1 MSKNARLSLLIVAV
15 VAVVVAGFLL
25 FSRKDTT
32 AAPQS
37 TGDGK
42 VSVVE
47 YLDLE
52 CPSCRAA
59 YPGVEKLKGEYGD
72 RVTFTLKHFPIP
84 SHRNAELAAV
94 AVEAAGAQGKR
105 DEMFKLMYS
114 SQEEWGGQQTSQRA
128 VFVQFAQQ
136 LGLEPAAFEKA
147 LDDSALR
154 ERVLASRTEG
164 SKLGVQGTPTFFIN
178 GTKFGGAPSYDNLKA
193 AIDRE
198 LAK

>member
-1 MSKNARLSLLIVAV
+1 MSKNARLSLIIVAV
-15 VAVVVAGFLL
+15 VGVVVAGFLL
-25 FSRKDTT
+25 FSRNDTT

-37 TGDGK
+37 GDGK

-72 RVTFTLKHFPIP
+72 RVTFTVKHFPIP

-94 AVEAAGAQGKR
+94 AVEAAGVQGKR
-105 DEMFKLMYS
+105 DEMFKVMYE
-114 SQEEWGGQQTSQRA
+114 SQQEWGGQQTSQRA
-128 VFVQFAQQ
+128 AFVGFAQQ
-136 LGLEPAAFEKA
+136 LGLDVAAFEKA
-147 LDDSALR
+147 LGDSALR
-154 ERVLASRTEG
+154 ERVLAERSEG
-164 SKLGVQGTPTFFIN
+164 SKLGVQGTPTFFMN
-178 GTKFGGAPSYDNLKA
+178 GTKFSGAPSYDNLKA

>member
-1 MSKNARLSLLIVAV
+1 MSKNARLSLVIVAV

-25 FSRKDTT
+25 FNRNDTT

-37 TGDGK
+37 GGGT

-59 YPGVEKLKGEYGD
+59 YPAVEKLKGEYGD
-72 RVTFTLKHFPIP
+72 RVTFTIKHFPIP

-105 DEMFKLMYS
+105 DEMFKVMFEA
-114 SQEEWGGQQTSQRA
+114 QQEWGGQQTSQRA

-136 LGLEPAAFEKA
+136 LGLDQAAFEKA
-147 LDDSALR
+147 LDDSSLR
-154 ERVLASRTEG
+154 DRVLAERTEG
-164 SKLGVQGTPTFFIN
+164 AKLGVQGTPSFFIN
-178 GTKFGGAPSYDNLKA
+178 GTKFTGAPTYDALKA

-198 LAK
+198 LS

>member
-1 MSKNARLSLLIVAV
+1 MSKNARLSLIIVAV
-15 VAVVVAGFLL
+15 VAVVIAGFFL
-25 FSRKDTT
+25 FGRNGDTT
-32 AAPQS
+32 AAPRS
-37 TGDGK
+37 GDGK

-59 YPGVEKLKGEYGD
+59 FPGVEKLKSEYGD
-72 RVTFTLKHFPIP
+72 RVTFDVRHFPIP

-105 DEMFKLMYS
+105 DEMFKLMFDA
-114 SQEEWGGQQTSQRA
+114 QQEWGGQQTSQRA
-128 VFVQFAQQ
+128 AFVAFAQQ
-136 LGLEPAAFEKA
+136 LGLDMAAFETA
-147 LDDSALR
+147 LGDAALR
-154 ERVLASRTEG
+154 ERVLAQRTEG
-164 SKLGVQGTPTFFIN
+164 SKAGVTGTPTFFVN
-178 GTKFGGAPSYDNLKA
+178 GTKFSGAPSYDNLKA

>member
-1 MSKNARLSLLIVAV
+1 MSKNARLSLVIVAV

-25 FSRKDTT
+25 FSRNDTT

-37 TGDGK
+37 GSGVT
-42 VSVVE
+42 VVE

-59 YPGVEKLKGEYGD
+59 FPGVERLKTEYGE
-72 RVTFTLKHFPIP
+72 RVTFDVRHFPIP

-105 DEMFKLMYS
+105 DEMFRLMFDA
-114 SQEEWGGQQTSQRA
+114 QQEWGGQQTSQRA
-128 VFVQFAQQ
+128 VFAGFAQQ
-136 LGLEPAAFEKA
+136 LGLDQAAFDKA

-154 ERVLASRTEG
+154 ERVLAQRAEG
-164 SKLGVQGTPTFFIN
+164 SKAGVTGTPTFFIN
-178 GTKFGGAPSYDNLKA
+178 GTKFTGAPSYDALKK
-193 AIDRE
+193 AIEKE
-198 LAK
+198 LS